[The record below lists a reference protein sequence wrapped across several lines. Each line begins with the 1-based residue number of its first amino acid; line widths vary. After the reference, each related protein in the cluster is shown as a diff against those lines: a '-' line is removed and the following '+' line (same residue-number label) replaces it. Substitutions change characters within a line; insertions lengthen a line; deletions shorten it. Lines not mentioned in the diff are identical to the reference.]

1 MKAQHFQLVVTILLG
16 PLLGLALT
24 GCGPREKPLP
34 PEVIT
39 ALQLRYNEND
49 AKGAAELFTED
60 GAVMTEFGDTIRGKT
75 AIYDFL
81 RNDLDRRL
89 QYWTTSESSL
99 ATGDYGYDFGTLR
112 IRDTAKGQDLETVKY
127 MTLYRKVDGSW
138 KIYRNIFNTSSLAAC
153 TSVQVTTPEES
164 ANSKTP

>member
-1 MKAQHFQLVVTILLG
+1 MKAQRFQLIVMVLA
-16 PLLGLALT
+16 GLALV

-34 PEVIT
+34 PDVIT
-39 ALQLRYNEND
+39 ALQLHYNEND

-60 GAVMTEFGDTIRGKT
+60 GAVMTEFGDTIRGKA

-89 QYWTTSESSL
+89 QYWTTSEGSSS
-99 ATGDYGYDFGTLR
+99 TGNAGYDFGTLR
-112 IRDTAKGQDLETVKY
+112 IRDTVKGQDLETVKY

-138 KIYRNIFNTSSLAAC
+138 KIYRNIYNTNSLAAC
-153 TSVQVTTPEES
+153 ASVQVTPADVSGDT
-164 ANSKTP
+164 KTP